1 VRHRAP
7 EATGPG
13 LDRIRAGGPVRIT
26 GVYPPPLV
34 PAARADEWGDWGDDW
49 PRVTRYDR
57 SRHRA
62 PRPARPGAA
71 RAWAGASAV
80 LAVAGVAALVLAPQD
95 RPAPARLD
103 VPVAAAGP
111 VVVSAPTATLP
122 AARLPAAAPTP
133 ALQLPASDPLRVR
146 IPALG
151 VSSKV
156 MDLGLQRDGSMEVP
170 PSGYP
175 VGWYDR
181 SPTPGQLGPAVLAGH
196 VDWGGRR
203 GAFYGLRELRPGDEV
218 VVDRADGTVAT
229 FSVDRVEEHGKD
241 DFPTD
246 EVYGDVPG
254 AELRLI
260 TCGGSFDEDTG
271 DYADNVIVFATL
283 TGTG

>member
-1 VRHRAP
+1 
-7 EATGPG
+7 
-13 LDRIRAGGPVRIT
+13 VRIT
-26 GVYPPPLV
+26 GVYPPPLTAPVLADVWNGDV
-34 PAARADEWGDWGDDW
+34 PSADVLGADVRGADW

-62 PRPARPGAA
+62 PRPARPHAA
-71 RAWAGASAV
+71 RMWAAASAA
-80 LAVAGVAALVLAPQD
+80 LAVAGVAAIVLGPPD
-95 RPAPARLD
+95 GPAPARLE
-103 VPVAAAGP
+103 VPVAATAP
-111 VVVSAPTATLP
+111 VVVSAPAATVPVVAP
-122 AARLPAAAPTP
+122 APP
-133 ALQLPASDPLRVR
+133 LQLPASDPVRVR

-151 VSSKV
+151 VTSAV
-156 MDLGLQRDGSMEVP
+156 MDLGLQGDGTMQVP
-170 PSGYP
+170 PAAYP

-181 SPTPGQLGPAVLAGH
+181 SPTPGEPGPAVLAGH

-229 FSVDRVEEHGKD
+229 FSVERVEEHAKD
-241 DFPTD
+241 DFPSD

-271 DYADNVIVFATL
+271 DYEDNVIVFARL